1 MLSHSIFKN
10 NSHPF
15 DSTYGWMCAKQV
27 NQRKWQFSIMKVD
40 VLEKGQQYLKVVGW
54 NYVGSRM
61 KWSEETR
68 YYITILFLFS
78 NSESHNRKK
87 SVC

>member
-1 MLSHSIFKN
+1 
-10 NSHPF
+10 
-15 DSTYGWMCAKQV
+15 
-27 NQRKWQFSIMKVD
+27 MKVD